1 MTTANGYTEQEISD
15 MVDAYYSSLLPKTSA
30 RDILTSLNGDLNEWV
45 YQGIVCDSY
54 TMIVGAPKQG
64 KSRIAVNIAA
74 AYSRGEPF
82 LNISPATGNDPQN
95 VLIVSS
101 EANAEKENVSRLQN
115 IGADLDRVFIDKIGS
130 SGIAE
135 ESYTAAE
142 AGNIGLVIVD
152 NVMGLCRGVDINK
165 PEAVTAIS
173 NATERFNLAGV
184 PVIFIHHTS
193 KGTGSNPVYSAMG
206 NAGIAGLMRHL
217 VSVTRRDDVT
227 TLTTN
232 GNFET
237 STFKLKFN
245 DQGKATL
252 AESPDTKKRD
262 RDSKTLDTNK
272 EIARLAVES
281 GETTT
286 TAVAEYVAKIVGLS
300 ASTVRTHR
308 LDPMVKSGVLTKQR
322 GKPYAYGSKYRP

>member
-1 MTTANGYTEQEISD
+1 MTTEYTEQEVSD
-15 MVDAYYSSLLPKTSA
+15 LVDEYFSSLLPKTSA
-30 RDILTSLNGDLNEWV
+30 RDILTNLNGDLNEWV

-64 KSRIAVNIAA
+64 KSLLAVNIAA

-82 LNISPATGNDPQN
+82 LNIAPISTGANN
-95 VLIVSS
+95 VLIVTT
-101 EANAEKENVSRLQN
+101 EANGEKENVSRLN
-115 IGADLDRVFIDKIGS
+115 NLDADLDRVFIDKIGT

-152 NVMGLCRGVDINK
+152 NVIGLCRGVDINK

-217 VSVTRRDDVT
+217 VGVTRRDDVT

-252 AESPDTKKRD
+252 AESPDTKKQD

-286 TAVAEYVAKIVGLS
+286 TAVAKYIAERVGLS
-300 ASTVRTHR
+300 ESTVRSHR
-308 LDPMVKSGVLTKQR
+308 LTSLVESGLLTKER